1 MSIGAIS
8 PSSRHLLFKFLG
20 LLTST
25 IASLVWLAT
34 IAALFGLW
42 AADDFV
48 RYDSDDGEVAY
59 ISNVG
64 ARHKT
69 VFIIGTALTGT
80 FFVLTLIFT
89 KLCFDMENRRRFKR
103 GVSITSIIFGII
115 ASISLLLLAILD
127 SINHKGAHYTFTG
140 LFIVFTLLS
149 AIFTV
154 IYRFSRN
161 EVNIAVYIRVCFI
174 SLVIPLA
181 ITFAV
186 MTIIKEPDDQTQ
198 LKSVAASIEWSIA
211 ILFVFYLALFTLDL
225 LIYQVF
231 NF

>member
-8 PSSRHLLFKFLG
+8 PSSKHLLFKFLG

-25 IASLVWLAT
+25 IASLAWLAT

-42 AADDFV
+42 AADDFI
-48 RYDSDDGEVAY
+48 RYESNDGQVQY
-59 ISNVG
+59 ISSVG
-64 ARHKT
+64 GRHKT
-69 VFIIGTALTGT
+69 VFIIGTAITGT

-115 ASISLLLLAILD
+115 ASVSLLLLSIFD
-127 SINHKGAHYTFTG
+127 SINHSGAHYTFTG

-149 AIFTV
+149 AIFTI
-154 IYRFSRN
+154 IYRFSHN
-161 EVNIAVYIRVCFI
+161 EINITVYIRVAFV

-225 LIYQVF
+225 LLY
-231 NF
+231 